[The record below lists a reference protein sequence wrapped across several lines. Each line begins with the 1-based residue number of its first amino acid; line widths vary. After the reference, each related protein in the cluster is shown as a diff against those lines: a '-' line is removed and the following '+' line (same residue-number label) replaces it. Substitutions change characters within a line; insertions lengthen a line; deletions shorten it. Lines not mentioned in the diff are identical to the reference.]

1 MAIALM
7 TIIYLIFKIYI
18 TISYF
23 PVMLAAIQK
32 KNEVDSEDNGQNHM
46 VTVSTNWLPSEKID
60 RYIITHV
67 NEFSPIFHKIL
78 LPQKPR

>member
-32 KNEVDSEDNGQNHM
+32 KNEVDSENTGQNRM

-67 NEFSPIFHKIL
+67 NDLSPIFYKVL
-78 LPQKPR
+78 LPQVVR

>member
-1 MAIALM
+1 MK
-7 TIIYLIFKIYI
+7 IIYLILEIYI

-32 KNEVDSEDNGQNHM
+32 KNEVDSENTGQNRM

-67 NEFSPIFHKIL
+67 NDLSPIFYKVL
-78 LPQKPR
+78 LPQVVR